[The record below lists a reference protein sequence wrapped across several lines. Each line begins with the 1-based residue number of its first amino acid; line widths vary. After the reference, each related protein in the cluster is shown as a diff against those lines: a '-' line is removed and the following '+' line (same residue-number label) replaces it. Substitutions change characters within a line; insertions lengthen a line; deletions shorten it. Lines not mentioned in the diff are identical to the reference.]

1 MKRLGFT
8 TSCCILA
15 FGFFASAQAA
25 DDQMAAVAFSMAAI
39 EPAAAASRPFDFQRM
54 NFDVYAGGIHAVQAN
69 MDLDYREKGRYAM
82 KFSAQ
87 TRGILGSLAPWEGTF
102 ESKGW
107 ALSNGRRVP
116 QLHESIAM
124 WRDEKEVKSY
134 NYTKNG
140 GFKDIVTLYTHK
152 KPKTKVPDK
161 ALTKGTTDALS
172 ATILVM
178 EQVSDGG
185 KCEGERDVFDGKRRY
200 TLIFKHSRFV
210 MLEKTRYNAYSGLAV
225 ECTVEV
231 KPVAGA
237 WHKKPRGWLSIQE
250 QGRKRGMMPTVWLA
264 QVTENAV
271 AVPVRVRVKTAYGTL
286 FMHMT
291 RYESGDTILTTK
303 D

>member
-1 MKRLGFT
+1 MKRLVFT
-8 TSCCILA
+8 TSCCIFA
-15 FGFFASAQAA
+15 FGFPVSAQAK
-25 DDQMAAVAFSMAAI
+25 DNEMAAVAFSMAAI
-39 EPAAAASRPFDFQRM
+39 EPAAALRPFDLQSM
-54 NFDVYAGGIHAVQAN
+54 HFDVYAGGIHAVQAN
-69 MDLDYREKGRYAM
+69 MILDYREKGHYSM
-82 KFSAQ
+82 FFKAQ
-87 TRGILGSLAPWEGTF
+87 TRGLLGTLAPWQGTF

-107 ALSNGRRVP
+107 ALNDGRRLP
-116 QLHESIAM
+116 ELHESIAV
-124 WRDEKEVKSY
+124 WRNEKEVKSY
-134 NYTKNG
+134 NYTKKG

-152 KPKTKVPDK
+152 KPRTHVPDK
-161 ALTKGTTDALS
+161 ALTKDTTDALS

-178 EQVSDGG
+178 EHVADGG
-185 KCEGERDVFDGKRRY
+185 KCEGSQDVFDGKRRY

-210 MLEKTRYNAYSGLAV
+210 MLKKTRYNAYSGLAA

-250 QGRKRGMMPTVWLA
+250 QGRARGMMPTVWLA

-291 RYESGDTILTTK
+291 RYESGDTILKTK